1 MSVEVHN
8 ASTFVGG
15 VLFDLCHLGIE
26 LDVLFTG
33 FVQHKKLAKANDI
46 CPGIIRLEDQV
57 AQVVGEIVAPIFEVD
72 LSMTLWHDPAG
83 KKRTKLVAALSD
95 FCATGCVLFI
105 DRRDHRKVA
114 FFAFVNHVG
123 TS

>member
-46 CPGIIRLEDQV
+46 CPGIIRLKDQV
-57 AQVVGEIVAPIFEVD
+57 AQVVGEIVAPIFEVK

-83 KKRTKLVAALSD
+83 KNGSKLVASLSYL
-95 FCATGCVLFI
+95 CGTVWVLF
-105 DRRDHRKVA
+105 
-114 FFAFVNHVG
+114 VNG
-123 TS
+123 